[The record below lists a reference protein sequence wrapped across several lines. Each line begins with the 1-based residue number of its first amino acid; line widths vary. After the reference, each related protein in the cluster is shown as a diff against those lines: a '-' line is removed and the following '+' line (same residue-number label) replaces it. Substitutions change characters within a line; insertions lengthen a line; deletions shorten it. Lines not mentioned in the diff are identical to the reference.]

1 MLESSNHQNN
11 PGYFIIARVLSR
23 KLLTVLEM
31 SPHFRQA
38 GPLPSVTAPDTRD
51 AVAAWQAGLQQQAS
65 HHTLDAYQR
74 DLAAFLRY
82 LADRSGR
89 PVSLADLAQLALD
102 DFNAYRDH
110 CASRGRAP
118 ASIARALST
127 LRHFFRFLAAG
138 GLAHNLGIT
147 LVTPP
152 RVPRLAARLL
162 SPETVRQAI
171 EAVADLSDAPWIA
184 RRDAALFA
192 LLYGS
197 GLRLGEALAL
207 NRSQVPQDDSI
218 TLAGKGGKPRTVPV
232 LPFVSAAIA
241 EYLHACPYRLDVGQ
255 PLFVGARGRRL
266 NPGVVQRQMRRLR
279 VLLGLPART
288 TPQVFRQCFAQRVR
302 AAGGDL
308 RAIQHLLGHAH
319 PATTPRCFSD
329 G

>member
-1 MLESSNHQNN
+1 M
-11 PGYFIIARVLSR
+11 LSR

-31 SPHFRQA
+31 SPPFRQA
-38 GPLPSVTAPDTRD
+38 DPLPSGIALDIRD
-51 AVAAWQAGLQQQAS
+51 AVTAWQAGLQQQAS
-65 HHTLDAYQR
+65 RYTLDAYQR

-82 LADRSGR
+82 LADQSGR
-89 PVSLADLAQLALD
+89 AVSLADLAQLAPD
-102 DFNAYRDH
+102 DFSAYRDH
-110 CASRGRAP
+110 CVSRGRAP

-138 GLAHNLGIT
+138 GLAHNSGIT
-147 LVTPP
+147 LVTLPK
-152 RVPRLAARLL
+152 VPRPAARPL
-162 SPETVRQAI
+162 SPEAAQQAI
-171 EAVADLSDAPWIA
+171 EVIADLSDAPWIA

-207 NRSQVPQDDSI
+207 NRSQAPQGDSI
-218 TLAGKGGKPRTVPV
+218 TLAGKGGKLRTVPL
-232 LPFVSAAIA
+232 LPFVVAAIA
-241 EYLHACPYRLDVGQ
+241 EYLRACPYRLDAGQ

-279 VLLGLPART
+279 VILGLPARA
-288 TPQVFRQCFAQRVR
+288 TPQAFRQGFAQRVR
-302 AAGGDL
+302 AEGGDL

-319 PATTPRCFSD
+319 PATTQRCFSD